1 MNKKIIKYGPTV
13 IFGIVAIILASLKIP
28 LSIIFAFASGCFY
41 WDTLDKEEISQK
53 EHLTNSEGNK

>member
-53 EHLTNSEGNK
+53 EQKENKK